1 MSGDGVNVGERVAE
15 VRARIE
21 RAARASSRSPSDITL
36 VAVSKGFPPE
46 VVDAALEAGV
56 VDLGENRAQEFAA
69 KSGAVTGAARW
80 HFVGRLQTN
89 KVRVVVG
96 ACALIHSVDRPK
108 LAEAISARA
117 RALGLVQEVL
127 IEVNVS
133 GERAKSGVATG
144 DALAFSERV
153 CGLDAVRVRG
163 LMTIPP
169 WPDRPRDSAP
179 YYATLRDLR
188 DELVATVPEATELS
202 MGMTRDFEV
211 AVREGATLVR
221 VGEAIF
227 GPRPQ
232 P

>member
-1 MSGDGVNVGERVAE
+1 VAE

-21 RAARASSRSPSDITL
+21 RAARASSRSPTDITL
-36 VAVSKGFPPE
+36 IAVSKGFPAP
-46 VVDAALEAGV
+46 VVEQALHAGV
-56 VDLGENRAQEFAA
+56 EDLGENRAQEFEA
-69 KSGAVTGAARW
+69 KVAAVTGSARW
-80 HFVGRLQTN
+80 HFVGRLQRN

-108 LAEAISARA
+108 VAEAISARA
-117 RALGLVQEVL
+117 HTLGVVQDVLV
-127 IEVNVS
+127 EVNVS
-133 GERAKSGVATG
+133 GEEAKSGVGKA
-144 DALAFSERV
+144 DAIAFSEEV
-153 CGLDAVRVRG
+153 AGLDALRVRG

-169 WPDRPRDSAP
+169 WPERPEDSAS

-188 DELVATVPEATELS
+188 DELVRSAPEARELS

-227 GPRPQ
+227 GPRPR